1 LVDLTF
7 ATLAGAD
14 EAATFA
20 AGVFCDGATLLALA
34 LLRLRGLRFFLAGA
48 VEVVAGAATVG
59 LNTGLAGSTYVVAV
73 AGSILYGAVDGVTS
87 LDPKP
92 NNVLMNEII
101 VNLLVFYLLLGFHC
115 KYKCGF

>member
-7 ATLAGAD
+7 ATLAGSD
-14 EAATFA
+14 EAATFTA
-20 AGVFCDGATLLALA
+20 DVFCDGTELLALA
-34 LLRLRGLRFFLAGA
+34 LLRLRGRRFFLDGA
-48 VEVVAGAATVG
+48 VETATTSG
-59 LNTGLAGSTYVVAV
+59 LNTGFTGSMYVVV
-73 AGSILYGAVDGVTS
+73 FAGSILYGAATGAAS
-87 LDPKP
+87 LDPRP

>member
-7 ATLAGAD
+7 ATLAGSD
-14 EAATFA
+14 EAATFTA
-20 AGVFCDGATLLALA
+20 DVFCDGAALLALA
-34 LLRLRGLRFFLAGA
+34 LLRLRGRRFFLDGT
-48 VEVVAGAATVG
+48 VEVATTSG
-59 LNTGLAGSTYVVAV
+59 LNTVFTGSMYVVVV
-73 AGSILYGAVDGVTS
+73 AGSILYGAATGADS

-92 NNVLMNEII
+92 NSFLMNEII